1 MKIGLFGPL
10 GGLVIAALIL
20 TLFTFNTVT
29 DSPWRWLG
37 FGLAVAA
44 FAAGA
49 WLGYGGKSLNDQA
62 GPQ

>member
-1 MKIGLFGPL
+1 MKIGFFGPL
-10 GGLVIAALIL
+10 GGLAIAALIL
-20 TLFTFNTVT
+20 TLFAFNTVT

-37 FGLAVAA
+37 FGLAVVV

-49 WLGYGGKSLNDQA
+49 WLGYGGGSLNDKA